1 MSASPDRRR
10 NYRGDLDL
18 EAKFFKAVTGLDV
31 TTDDLYKAGAR
42 IMTLHRAMTV
52 RDMGTNDLRNEH
64 DRITDWSFDMDPEL
78 DPFSEGT
85 TKLDRADM
93 ETAFTMLYQ
102 QFGWDEKLGCPTA
115 ACLDDYG
122 MADVKEDLAARGL
135 LA

>member
-1 MSASPDRRR
+1 
-10 NYRGDLDL
+10 
-18 EAKFFKAVTGLDV
+18 
-31 TTDDLYKAGAR
+31 
-42 IMTLHRAMTV
+42 MTV